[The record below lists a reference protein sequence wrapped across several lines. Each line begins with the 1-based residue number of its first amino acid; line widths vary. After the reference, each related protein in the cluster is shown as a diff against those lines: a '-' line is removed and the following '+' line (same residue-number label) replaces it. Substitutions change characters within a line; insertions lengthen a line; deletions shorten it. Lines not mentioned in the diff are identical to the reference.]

1 MIFKMC
7 GIGVL
12 NFDDHAFINMEKNC
26 SCKVIKYAAK
36 QETDLFASDIEYR
49 ADGVKFGLNY
59 KGSKVDIELS
69 IPGEFSVYN
78 ALTATGCCIAL
89 GLTLT
94 QIAKGLKNA
103 NGVKGRIEVVKTNTD
118 YTVIIDYAHTPDG
131 LINILKTIRGFA
143 KKRIITL
150 FGCGG
155 DRDKTKRPQMGKIAG
170 ELSDFCVLT
179 SDNPRTEDPTAIIN
193 DILVGLAET
202 KCEYKVIE
210 NRFEAIEFAIDN
222 AKKDDI
228 VLLAGKGHELYQI
241 LNDRT
246 IVFDEREIV
255 LKLIDS
261 TER

>member
-1 MIFKMC
+1 
-7 GIGVL
+7 
-12 NFDDHAFINMEKNC
+12 
-26 SCKVIKYAAK
+26 
-36 QETDLFASDIEYR
+36 
-49 ADGVKFGLNY
+49 
-59 KGSKVDIELS
+59 
-69 IPGEFSVYN
+69 VYN

-179 SDNPRTEDPTAIIN
+179 SDNPRTEDPTVIIS